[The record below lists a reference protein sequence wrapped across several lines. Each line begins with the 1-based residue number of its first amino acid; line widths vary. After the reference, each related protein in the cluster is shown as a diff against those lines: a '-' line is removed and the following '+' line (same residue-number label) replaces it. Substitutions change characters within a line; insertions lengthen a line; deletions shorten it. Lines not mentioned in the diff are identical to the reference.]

1 MAMGTSARG
10 QGQEG
15 EDDEE
20 EPAAAAA
27 EGTSCSSSSSSRNAT
42 SRKVRDHRR
51 RPQRYHGGGKVQ
63 QEDSGRRVV
72 LFSHII
78 TEIDTIVEVL
88 DSVVDATKA
97 KETLK
102 LQLSGFKDQIAVA
115 LEESSSS
122 GLKKKK
128 INNNNNNN
136 KNKLGAAV
144 RGSGAQAAASAAAAD
159 DHHHRVHLTD
169 LQQNIDLVAQSL
181 GIEPVWKS
189 KKGSARQLKKK
200 QEQQEGAA
208 ESSTVMI
215 KDTKCAV
222 RIGFANWKQKLQK
235 MFCISTLRSKT
246 LSAFSLR

>member
-1 MAMGTSARG
+1 MGTSARG

-20 EPAAAAA
+20 ETAATAA
-27 EGTSCSSSSSSRNAT
+27 EGTSCSSSSNAA
-42 SRKVRDHRR
+42 SRKVRDHHR

-122 GLKKKK
+122 GLKKK
-128 INNNNNNN
+128 NNNNN

-144 RGSGAQAAASAAAAD
+144 RGSGAQAATLAAAAD
-159 DHHHRVHLTD
+159 DHHRVDLTD
-169 LQQNIDLVAQSL
+169 LQNDIDLVVQSL
-181 GIEPVWKS
+181 GIKPLWKS
-189 KKGSARQLKKK
+189 NKGSARQRKKK
-200 QEQQEGAA
+200 QQQEGAA
-208 ESSTVMI
+208 ESSAVMI

-222 RIGFANWKQKLQK
+222 GIGFANWKQQLQK

>member
-20 EPAAAAA
+20 EPAATAA
-27 EGTSCSSSSSSRNAT
+27 EGTSCSSSSSNAA
-42 SRKVRDHRR
+42 SRKVRDHHR

-122 GLKKKK
+122 GLKKK
-128 INNNNNNN
+128 NNNN

-144 RGSGAQAAASAAAAD
+144 RGPGAQAAALAAAAD
-159 DHHHRVHLTD
+159 DHHRIDLTD
-169 LQQNIDLVAQSL
+169 LQNDIDLVAQSL
-181 GIEPVWKS
+181 GIKPVWKS
-189 KKGSARQLKKK
+189 NKGSARQLKKK
-200 QEQQEGAA
+200 QQQEGAA
-208 ESSTVMI
+208 ESSAMMI

-222 RIGFANWKQKLQK
+222 GIGFANWKQQLQK

>member
-1 MAMGTSARG
+1 MGTSARG

-20 EPAAAAA
+20 EPAATAA
-27 EGTSCSSSSSSRNAT
+27 EGAGCSSSSSSNAA

-51 RPQRYHGGGKVQ
+51 RPQRYHGGDKVQ

-128 INNNNNNN
+128 NNN

-159 DHHHRVHLTD
+159 DHHRVDLTD
-169 LQQNIDLVAQSL
+169 LQNNIDLVAQSL

-189 KKGSARQLKKK
+189 SKGLARQLKKK
-200 QEQQEGAA
+200 KQQQQQEGAA
-208 ESSTVMI
+208 ESSAVMI

-222 RIGFANWKQKLQK
+222 GIGFANWKQKLQK

-246 LSAFSLR
+246 MSAFSLR

>member
-1 MAMGTSARG
+1 MGTSARG

-20 EPAAAAA
+20 EPAATVAG
-27 EGTSCSSSSSSRNAT
+27 GTSCSSSSSSNAA

-51 RPQRYHGGGKVQ
+51 RPQRYHGGDKVQ

-122 GLKKKK
+122 GLKK
-128 INNNNNNN
+128 NNNINR
-136 KNKLGAAV
+136 NKLGAAV
-144 RGSGAQAAASAAAAD
+144 RGSGAQAAASAAAAAVD
-159 DHHHRVHLTD
+159 HHRVDLTD
-169 LQQNIDLVAQSL
+169 LQNNIDLVAQSL
-181 GIEPVWKS
+181 GIEPVWNS
-189 KKGSARQLKKK
+189 NKGSARQLKKK
-200 QEQQEGAA
+200 KQQQEGAA
-208 ESSTVMI
+208 ESSAVMI

-222 RIGFANWKQKLQK
+222 GIGFANWKQKLQK

>member
-1 MAMGTSARG
+1 MGTSARG

-20 EPAAAAA
+20 EPAATAA
-27 EGTSCSSSSSSRNAT
+27 EGTSCSSSSNAASCEVRN
-42 SRKVRDHRR
+42 HRR
-51 RPQRYHGGGKVQ
+51 RPQRYHGGDKVQ

-115 LEESSSS
+115 LEESNSS
-122 GLKKKK
+122 GLK
-128 INNNNNNN
+128 NNNNN

-159 DHHHRVHLTD
+159 DHHRVDLTD
-169 LQQNIDLVAQSL
+169 LQNNIDLVVQSL

-189 KKGSARQLKKK
+189 NKGSARQLKKK
-200 QEQQEGAA
+200 KQQQQQQQGAA
-208 ESSTVMI
+208 EDSAVMI

-222 RIGFANWKQKLQK
+222 GIGFANWKQKLQK

>member
-20 EPAAAAA
+20 EPAATAA
-27 EGTSCSSSSSSRNAT
+27 EGTGCSSSSSNAA

-122 GLKKKK
+122 GLKKK
-128 INNNNNNN
+128 NDNNNN
-136 KNKLGAAV
+136 KNKLGATV

-159 DHHHRVHLTD
+159 HHHRVDLTD
-169 LQQNIDLVAQSL
+169 LQRNVDLVAQSL

-189 KKGSARQLKKK
+189 NKGSARQLKKK
-200 QEQQEGAA
+200 QQEGAA
-208 ESSTVMI
+208 DSSAVMI

-222 RIGFANWKQKLQK
+222 GIGFANWKQKLQK
-235 MFCISTLRSKT
+235 MFCISTLCSKT

>member
-1 MAMGTSARG
+1 LAMGTSARG

-20 EPAAAAA
+20 EPAATAA
-27 EGTSCSSSSSSRNAT
+27 EGTSCSSSSSNAA
-42 SRKVRDHRR
+42 SRKVRDHHRC
-51 RPQRYHGGGKVQ
+51 PQRYHGGGKVQ

-122 GLKKKK
+122 GLKKNK
-128 INNNNNNN
+128 NN

-144 RGSGAQAAASAAAAD
+144 RGSGAQAVASAAAAD
-159 DHHHRVHLTD
+159 DRHRVDLTD
-169 LQQNIDLVAQSL
+169 LQHNIDLVAQSL
-181 GIEPVWKS
+181 GIVPVWKS
-189 KKGSARQLKKK
+189 NKGSARQLKKK
-200 QEQQEGAA
+200 KQQQQEGAA
-208 ESSTVMI
+208 ESSAVMI

-222 RIGFANWKQKLQK
+222 GIGFANWKQKLQK

>member
-20 EPAAAAA
+20 EPAATAA
-27 EGTSCSSSSSSRNAT
+27 EGTGCSSSSSNAA
-42 SRKVRDHRR
+42 SRKVRDHHR
-51 RPQRYHGGGKVQ
+51 RPQRYHGGKVQ

-122 GLKKKK
+122 GLKK
-128 INNNNNNN
+128 NNNNNN
-136 KNKLGAAV
+136 KNKLGATV

-159 DHHHRVHLTD
+159 HHHRVDLTD
-169 LQQNIDLVAQSL
+169 LQRNIDLVAQSL

-189 KKGSARQLKKK
+189 NKGSARQLKKK
-200 QEQQEGAA
+200 QREGAA
-208 ESSTVMI
+208 DSSAVMI

-222 RIGFANWKQKLQK
+222 GIGFANWKQKLQK